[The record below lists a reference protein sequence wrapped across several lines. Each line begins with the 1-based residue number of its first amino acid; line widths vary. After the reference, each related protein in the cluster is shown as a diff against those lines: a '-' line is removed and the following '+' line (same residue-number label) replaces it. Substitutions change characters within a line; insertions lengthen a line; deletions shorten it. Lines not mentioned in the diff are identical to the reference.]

1 MTLQLTQAPQPEEQE
16 EQGQPNSRKIRMEF
30 TTHHNNGSLRIPGV
44 CHKVIDVHTIL
55 VARGPFEYKC
65 FPHNIP
71 GVSTFEQVM
80 GPVTIDP
87 IKRRAGKF
95 ENNLWE
101 DSIDLSSTKL
111 LL

>member
-44 CHKVIDVHTIL
+44 CHKEIDVHTIL

-80 GPVTIDP
+80 G
-87 IKRRAGKF
+87 
-95 ENNLWE
+95 
-101 DSIDLSSTKL
+101 SSYDRSDQTSGRKI
-111 LL
+111 

>member
-1 MTLQLTQAPQPEEQE
+1 
-16 EQGQPNSRKIRMEF
+16 
-30 TTHHNNGSLRIPGV
+30 LRIPGV
-44 CHKVIDVHTIL
+44 CHKEIDVHTIL

-65 FPHNIP
+65 FPRNMP

-80 GPVTIDP
+80 LAQYTIDP